1 MAPGWIVDNG
11 RSMKSYARDNRAIND
26 RAVNGTWRVY
36 LCGNEQDMRI
46 SIGSDHAGYELK
58 RRLVERLE
66 KAGWT
71 VTDRGT
77 NSGDSVDY
85 PDHAHAVA
93 ADVQEG
99 RSPFGVLI
107 CGSGNGVNITA
118 NKHHGVRSALA
129 WTPEVARLAR
139 EHNDANVLAL
149 PARFISEEEA
159 EGILDAF
166 LGAHFE
172 GGRHA
177 RRVEKI
183 EPAATN

>member
-1 MAPGWIVDNG
+1 MALGWIVDNA
-11 RSMKSYARDNRAIND
+11 RSMKSFARDNTAIND
-26 RAVNGTWRVY
+26 RAVNGRLRVY

-58 RRLVERLE
+58 RRLMERLQQ
-66 KAGWT
+66 AGWT

-77 NSGDSVDY
+77 DSGESVDY

-99 RSPFGVLI
+99 RSPLGILI

-129 WTPEVARLAR
+129 WTPEVAKLAR

-149 PARFISEEEA
+149 PARFISEEDA
-159 EGILDAF
+159 VRIMDAF

-177 RRVEKI
+177 RRVQKI
-183 EPAATN
+183 EPASAN